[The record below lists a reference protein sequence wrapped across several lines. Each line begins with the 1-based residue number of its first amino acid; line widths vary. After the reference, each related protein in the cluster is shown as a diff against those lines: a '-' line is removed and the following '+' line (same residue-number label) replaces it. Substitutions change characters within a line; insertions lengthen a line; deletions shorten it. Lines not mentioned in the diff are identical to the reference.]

1 MRTTFGSADVSA
13 SNFTRN
19 WIIYILHLI
28 VILLINCVLSYYSLV
43 EVDLSIKVFT
53 ISAFIP
59 SPIYLMESLMTRV
72 KFVEIFSEIKSI
84 DASLMSAEQKH
95 VAQVTKGNILKIIF
109 VFVMFVIQ
117 ICVVS
122 VKFFIYKT
130 FGLQV

>member
-1 MRTTFGSADVSA
+1 MRTTFGSANVSPKNL
-13 SNFTRN
+13 SRY

-43 EVDLSIKVFT
+43 EVDLPIKIFT

-72 KFVEIFSEIKSI
+72 KFVEILGEIKSI
-84 DASLMSAEQKH
+84 DASLMAAGQKH
-95 VAQVTKGNILKIIF
+95 HAQVTKGNVSKIIF
-109 VFVMFVIQ
+109 VFVVFVIQ
-117 ICVVS
+117 MCVIS
-122 VKFFIYKT
+122 VKFFIYDS